1 MHSVITEL
9 FLSITFYFRTFYAK
23 EIIWQN
29 MNIKRLIALAAKVSA
44 TYLQARQVMT
54 WQEVYIY
61 SLLILTSNKGYTTQM
76 ALRKRQEPT
85 EIQHSSIDGA
95 QD

>member
-1 MHSVITEL
+1 MTKHEHQTPD
-9 FLSITFYFRTFYAK
+9 RTGCKSERNLLTSPPSDDLTRSF
-23 EIIWQN
+23 
-29 MNIKRLIALAAKVSA
+29 
-44 TYLQARQVMT
+44 
-54 WQEVYIY
+54 Y
-61 SLLILTSNKGYTTQM
+61 SLPSILTSDKTYTTQM